1 VAVTTD
7 DLVGATQR
15 LRLTPKDWGTWL
27 EVAALLGAL
36 GATDEV
42 ELAFATIGE
51 GARVTGRVALAVAC
65 GRHLAE
71 LGSVRGPE
79 LIESVIETYATGGP
93 HFAFTT
99 PPAPEDPPA
108 IDWPQG
114 DPIAQARAVI
124 EELGAWLIK
133 RQPAQV
139 PPAPLLSA
147 LSKPGARALVGVMS
161 ARAYP
166 AMAPIIEIGAPATAL
181 YWIAHGT
188 VTVSR
193 PKHQPAT
200 AASGPIAQLGE
211 LHSGAFFGEIALVGG
226 TTRTANVTAA
236 EDCWL
241 LEIPARAVETAAQKH
256 PQLAE
261 VIAFHARARLLA
273 NVLRTSELFKPLDEK
288 VREELLAKFSSELVP
303 PGMTFIR
310 DGEPND
316 SLWVIVSGTARVA
329 SGGAPVAELQPGSAV
344 GEMSLVSGAPAG
356 ADVVALEP
364 LVVLRLAKT
373 DFDKVVKR
381 HPNVLAI
388 VEKLAKSRQQANQK
402 MFQDASDLI
411 V

>member
-1 VAVTTD
+1 MTVTAD
-7 DLVGATQR
+7 DLVRATQK
-15 LRLTPKDWGTWL
+15 LRLAPTDWGAWL
-27 EVAALLGAL
+27 EVAAVLGAL

-79 LIESVIETYATGGP
+79 LIEQVIDTYATGGP

-99 PPAPEDPPA
+99 PPSPEDPPA
-108 IDWPQG
+108 VDWPPG
-114 DPIAQARAVI
+114 EPLAQARAVI
-124 EELGAWLIK
+124 EELGAWLMK
-133 RQPAQV
+133 RQPTQV

-147 LSKPGARALVGVMS
+147 LSKPGARALVGVMT
-161 ARAYP
+161 AKAYP
-166 AMAPIIEIGAPATAL
+166 AMTPIIDIGAPATQL

-193 PKHQPAT
+193 PKFQPAS
-200 AASGPIAQLGE
+200 AQSGPIAQLGE

-226 TTRTANVTAA
+226 TKRTANVIAA
-236 EDCWL
+236 EDVWL
-241 LEIPARAVETAAQKH
+241 LEIPARALETAAQKH

-261 VIAFHARARLLA
+261 VIAFHARARLLS
-273 NVLRTSELFKPLDEK
+273 NVLRTSELFKPLDEN
-288 VREELLAKFSSELVP
+288 VREELLGKFSSELIP
-303 PGMTFIR
+303 QGMTFIR
-310 DGEPND
+310 DGEAND
-316 SLWVIVSGTARVA
+316 ALWVIVSGTARVS

-344 GEMSLVSGAPAG
+344 GEMSLVSGAAAG
-356 ADVVALEP
+356 ADVTALEP
-364 LVVLRLAKT
+364 LVLLKLAKK
-373 DFDKVVKR
+373 DFDAVVKR
-381 HPNVLAI
+381 YPTVLAI
-388 VEKLAKSRQQANQK
+388 VEKLAKTRQQANQQ